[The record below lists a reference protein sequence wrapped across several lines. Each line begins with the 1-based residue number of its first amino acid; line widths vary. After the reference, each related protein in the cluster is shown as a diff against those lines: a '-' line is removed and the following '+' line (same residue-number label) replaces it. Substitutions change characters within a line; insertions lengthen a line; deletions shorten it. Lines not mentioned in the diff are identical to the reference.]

1 MPPNIIDIIITAIGE
16 YLDPWV
22 DIVIT
27 ATGDWAGALDPF
39 IDIVLT
45 AIPRLG
51 GVPAIMFMAGAF
63 LVLVM
68 GWETITGRG
77 W

>member
-1 MPPNIIDIIITAIGE
+1 MDLIDIVITAIGQ
-16 YLDPWV
+16 LPAWLQSSV

-27 ATGDWAGALDPF
+27 ATPG
-39 IDIVLT
+39 I
-45 AIPRLG
+45 G

-68 GWETITGRG
+68 GWETINGRG